1 MLLRQM
7 LTPASRGAG
16 MQGEGWERAARH
28 LFIVAADV
36 ASALITQTG
45 CVLSCI
51 HESAALSSSETTHNV

>member
-1 MLLRQM
+1 
-7 LTPASRGAG
+7 